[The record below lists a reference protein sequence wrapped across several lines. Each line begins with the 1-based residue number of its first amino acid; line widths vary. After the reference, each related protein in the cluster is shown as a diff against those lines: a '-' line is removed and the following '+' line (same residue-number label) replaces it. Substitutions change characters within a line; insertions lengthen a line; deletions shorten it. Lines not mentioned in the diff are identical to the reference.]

1 MKITTSWMEQGLQQ
15 GIGLGLNRE
24 RELLLRLL
32 KRKLGQLDTQLEAQ
46 IKTLDIDN
54 LESLGE
60 ALLDFN
66 TIDDLVIWLTG
77 QPQ

>member
-15 GIGLGLNRE
+15 VIGLGLNRE
-24 RELLLRLL
+24 RELLLRQL

-46 IKTLDIDN
+46 IKTLDIN
-54 LESLGE
+54 TFELLGE

-66 TIDDLVIWLTG
+66 TIDDLVIWLTS
-77 QPQ
+77 QSQ